1 MAENSPSALPPPKSA
16 GVQMLVAD
24 VFVTEIASPDAPEC
38 APPRHTPNHLEMWKK
53 VGINTFPNKGRQ
65 CNVILI
71 EKTEQEAMDKQ
82 N

>member
-1 MAENSPSALPPPKSA
+1 
-16 GVQMLVAD
+16 MLVAD
-24 VFVTEIASPDAPEC
+24 FFVAKIASSYAQGCYSPW
-38 APPRHTPNHLEMWKK
+38 HTPNHLEMWKK

-71 EKTEQEAMDKQ
+71 GKTEQDAMDKQ